1 MARKKTWNYGNL
13 PKKKKKPA
21 PDTSFPRYR
30 GGYYEPT
37 PDPVP
42 VSKSKRVI
50 TKDEYAAMQSQS
62 GQLHDTLKGEEFT
75 PYAKIA
81 LASGPPVPLMF
92 SYDFPAHGQYFTVKD
107 YDTETFKG
115 TELVGKEDIS
125 GSGGQKEAEQY
136 FLEQVARHPGTTTT
150 ASEKISGKG
159 GRTIRK
165 IESGDK
171 RGIAGHRFG
180 YISKY
185 DIDELNLERE
195 RLNLPPLEKKHYG
208 REGTRVYGMDNLGQ
222 FIRDLSD
229 EPKISEYSRRRYEGI
244 PKYDQKIKGTGYD
257 LYSRIKPGTQY
268 MGINPHKGW
277 GDGMRSREEIFNTVN
292 HELEHYGYDEWHK
305 IVEKDSRLYNKL
317 LIKYGKG
324 IINNALLDRWDE
336 FDPELR
342 GHPLGSGTFMAEHP
356 AIYSQSSWKP
366 YREPPY
372 TIDEE
377 GNKKWTE
384 DGRTPKEMTPVLKE
398 IIDQEILPY
407 FKKLLPSLKKYKS
420 LQGPAYGLTKTTG
433 RTMKKRDYQESLLRD
448 KASYAVESR
457 KRRHYESGDKE
468 RDYVL
473 QNLRGLKYDVPARI
487 YKGDWNYRD
496 KALEKID
503 ILDRPEVVPYGDF
516 SLPKKTRKST
526 KSKKRSWNY

>member
-1 MARKKTWNYGNL
+1 MGKSWNYGNL
-13 PKKKKKPA
+13 SKKKKKKKITARPSRTYGEGRWIYTDA
-21 PDTSFPRYR
+21 PWSPHDRFTGEPDAPFRYR
-30 GGYYEPT
+30 PASAAPEQ
-37 PDPVP
+37 P
-42 VSKSKRVI
+42 VSSRKI
-50 TKDEYAAMQSQS
+50 TPDEYAAMQAQS
-62 GQLHDTLKGEEFT
+62 GQLHDTLKDEEFT

-92 SYDFPAHGQYFTVKD
+92 SYDFPAHGQYFTAED

-115 TELVGKEDIS
+115 AELVGKEDIT

-150 ASEKISGKG
+150 ASEKISGRG
-159 GRTIRK
+159 NAIRWW
-165 IESGDK
+165 
-171 RGIAGHRFG
+171 H
-180 YISKY
+180 
-185 DIDELNLERE
+185 
-195 RLNLPPLEKKHYG
+195 
-208 REGTRVYGMDNLGQ
+208 
-222 FIRDLSD
+222 DLSPRSQ
-229 EPKISEYSRRRYEGI
+229 EEYKKKYGQSSYDALRRT
-244 PKYDQKIKGTGYD
+244 KDKKIKGTGYD
-257 LYSRIKPGTQY
+257 IYSRIKPGTQY

-324 IINNALLDRWDE
+324 IINNALLNRWDE

-407 FKKLLPSLKKYKS
+407 FKKLLPSLKEYKS

-468 RDYVL
+468 RNYVL

-503 ILDRPEVVPYGDF
+503 ILDWPEVVPSGDF